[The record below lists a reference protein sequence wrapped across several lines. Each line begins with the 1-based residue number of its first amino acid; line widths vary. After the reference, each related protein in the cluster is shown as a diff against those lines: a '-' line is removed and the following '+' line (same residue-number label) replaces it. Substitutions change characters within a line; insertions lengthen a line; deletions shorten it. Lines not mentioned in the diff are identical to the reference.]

1 MPIQG
6 PPSCEEYADRAIDC
20 QKALE
25 PRFNEMVEQKAEL
38 MDILE
43 EATSVGWSRE
53 ESLLA
58 LNELLGARAQAEL
71 EELETDEAT
80 EEARKKTSH

>member
-25 PRFNEMVEQKAEL
+25 PRFNELLNKQVEVL
-38 MDILE
+38 DVLD
-43 EATSVGWSRE
+43 EATAAGWSRE
-53 ESLLA
+53 EAVLA
-58 LNELLGARAQAEL
+58 LDELFAARTKVDDEL
-71 EELETDEAT
+71 EEAMEQANKRTNN
-80 EEARKKTSH
+80 